1 MAASAKKLLH
11 SKFTFSSSVSG
22 DVWRPKEKQEA
33 YEWWYFDA
41 LSDDGNEAVAITF
54 LDNFIFSPMYN
65 SVSRQCI
72 ERGIRETNGHTEIA
86 SFPAIAFV
94 YYRDGKAVYRTI
106 NEYPANEFETNPNT
120 PECRI
125 GNNSFRVDSAPYG
138 TGYLR
143 PIDTKLDRNTRI
155 TANFEWLSIE
165 SDFTPGENDPARNT
179 HHWNLVA
186 PRSDVT
192 GKITLVSKN
201 GKSSNEINFRGTGY
215 HDHNS
220 DDRWLPNTIKSWQ
233 RGRIHFPDCTAV
245 FFRYEEIDSDE
256 SITNLFIAS
265 DGKLSSNNASSSA
278 QTFSRNLFGVKY
290 PERLQISTD
299 DNIRLR
305 IKQNKLVDS
314 SLFYLRFL
322 SEMTL
327 SLNDGKPRKGIG
339 ISEHLS
345 PKALKYK
352 WLDWLMKIRIS
363 K

>member
-1 MAASAKKLLH
+1 MTDSAKKLLH
-11 SKFTFSSSVSG
+11 SRFTFTSSVSG

-41 LSDDGNEAVAITF
+41 LSDDGTEAVAITF
-54 LDNFIFSPMYN
+54 LDNFIFSPRYN
-65 SVSRQCI
+65 AASRHFIDPAVHQ
-72 ERGIRETNGHTEIA
+72 TNGHAAIT

-94 YYRDGKAVYRTI
+94 YYRDGKAVYRAI
-106 NEYPANEFETNPNT
+106 NEYPASEFETNPDS

-125 GNNSFRVDSAPYG
+125 GNNSFRAESAPYG
-138 TGYLR
+138 TGYLIS
-143 PIDTKLDRNTRI
+143 IDTKLDRNTRI
-155 TANFEWLSIE
+155 IANFEWLSIE
-165 SDFTPGENDPARNT
+165 SDFTPNEKALENNS

-201 GKSSNEINFRGTGY
+201 AKSSDEINFRGTGY

-220 DDRWLPNTIKSWQ
+220 DDRWPANTIRSWQ

-245 FFRYEEIDSDE
+245 YFRYQEIDSDE
-256 SITNLFIAS
+256 SITNLLIAR
-265 DGKLSSNNASSSA
+265 DGKLSINNAHTAA
-278 QTFSRNLFGVKY
+278 QTFSRNLFGIKY

-299 DNIRLR
+299 NNIRLR
-305 IKQNKLVDS
+305 IKQNRLLDS

-339 ISEHLS
+339 ISEHLV

-352 WLDWLMKIRIS
+352 WLDWLIGLRIS

>member
-1 MAASAKKLLH
+1 MH
-11 SKFTFSSSVSG
+11 SKFTFSSSVRE
-22 DVWRPKEKQEA
+22 DVSRPKEKQES

-41 LSDDGNEAVAITF
+41 LSDNGNEAVAITF
-54 LDNFIFSPMYN
+54 LDNFIFSPRYN
-65 SVSRQCI
+65 AECRRS
-72 ERGIRETNGHTEIA
+72 IRSTLAGAADPEEPA

-94 YYRDGKAVYRTI
+94 YYRDGKAIYRVI
-106 NEYPANEFETNPNT
+106 NEYPASELETSPT
-120 PECRI
+120 SPECRI
-125 GNNSFRVDSAPYG
+125 GNNSFSFTSAPYG
-138 TGYLR
+138 TGYSVS
-143 PIDTKLDRNTRI
+143 IDTKLDRNTRI

-165 SDFTPGENDPARNT
+165 SDFTANEEPSGRGF
-179 HHWNLVA
+179 HHWNMVS

-192 GKITLVSKN
+192 GKITLIKKN
-201 GKSSNEINFRGTGY
+201 GKTSNEINFRGTGY

-245 FFRYEEIDSDE
+245 YFRYQELGSEE
-256 SITNLFIAS
+256 SITNLFIAR
-265 DGKLSSNNASSSA
+265 DGKLFTYNAISTA
-278 QTFSRNLFGVKY
+278 QTFSRNIFGVKY
-290 PERLQISTD
+290 PERLQITSD

-305 IKQNKLVDS
+305 IKQNTLVDS

-327 SLNDGKPRKGIG
+327 SMNHGKPRKGIG

-345 PKALKYK
+345 PKALRYK
-352 WLDWLMKIRIS
+352 WLDWLMRLRVS